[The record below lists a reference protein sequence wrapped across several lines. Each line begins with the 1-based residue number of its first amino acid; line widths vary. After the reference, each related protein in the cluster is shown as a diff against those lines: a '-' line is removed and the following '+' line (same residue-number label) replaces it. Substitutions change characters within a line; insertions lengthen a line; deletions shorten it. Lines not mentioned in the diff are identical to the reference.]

1 MKKAGYCLIIL
12 TLVFSG
18 FLGGFLL
25 GRNYGSGDVKLSG
38 QVAPAVEER
47 TEPTEES
54 ITPSTTQGKININTA
69 TAEELTALPG
79 IGNVLAQRI
88 VDYRTTHGPFRSK
101 DDLSKVTGIGEKKLE
116 GIMQY
121 VILSGS

>member
-25 GRNYGSGDVKLSG
+25 GRHYGGGDVTLSG
-38 QVAPAVEER
+38 EVAPAVTER
-47 TEPTEES
+47 TEPTEA
-54 ITPSTTQGKININTA
+54 STTLSTTGKININTA

-79 IGNVLAQRI
+79 IGMVLAQRI
-88 VDYRTTHGPFRSK
+88 VDYRTEHGSFRSK
-101 DDLSKVTGIGEKKLE
+101 DDLSQVAGIGEKKLD
-116 GIMQY
+116 GIMEY
-121 VILSGS
+121 IVFSGS